1 MLISRL
7 FQLRRLMSNQWLS
20 PAELNELQNRK
31 LRTVVKHAYENVPY
45 YHNLFDSVDLKP
57 KDIQTTEDLMK
68 IPITSRTD
76 IQRQSADQ
84 IVSRGVDSERCIKL
98 RTSGTTGVPLTVYLT
113 PAEHRFRG
121 LIELRGLLSIGFKP
135 NDRLAF
141 IGPYRKHNAR
151 WYQRLGL
158 FRSIKV
164 SPFIDAEQQIQQA
177 KKFKPTILWIYPSHL
192 KILIRSLNERDAK
205 EIEPRLLITS
215 AEVLDKDT
223 YDAVKALW
231 DIEILNFYG
240 CDEFGRI
247 AWECHDHKGLHI
259 NMDSVIVEYIN
270 DDKTILANERGL
282 TVITS
287 LHSFTMPLLRYRLG
301 DMCTSSDDRCTC
313 GRGFLLLRNLEGRED
328 DFIKLSNGKMV
339 APPEF
344 YHIMNSIKG
353 IYEFKVIQEEKDKV
367 IVKFTSERRNVSKIA
382 SEIKDRFREKLGN
395 VIDVEVEP
403 VEMIEKDYSR
413 KRRVVISRVPINP
426 K

>member
-1 MLISRL
+1 
-7 FQLRRLMSNQWLS
+7 MSNQWLS
-20 PAELNELQNRK
+20 RAELYDLQNRK
-31 LRTVVKHAYENVPY
+31 LRAVVKHAYENVPY
-45 YHNLFDSVDLKP
+45 YHNLFDSVGLKP
-57 KDIQTTEDLMK
+57 EDIQTTEDLIR
-68 IPITSRTD
+68 IPITSRRD
-76 IQRQSADQ
+76 IQKQSPGQ
-84 IVSRGVDSERCIKL
+84 TISRGVDSERCIKL

-113 PAEHRFRG
+113 PAEHHFRG

-135 NDRLAF
+135 NDRLTF

-158 FRSIKV
+158 FRSIKI

-270 DDKTILANERGL
+270 NDKTILANEKGL

-301 DMCTSSDDRCTC
+301 DVCTSSDDRCTC

-328 DFIKLSNGKMV
+328 DFINLSNGKMV

>member
-76 IQRQSADQ
+76 IQRQSPDQ
-84 IVSRGVDSERCIKL
+84 TISRGVDSERCIKL

-113 PAEHRFRG
+113 PTEHRFRG
-121 LIELRGLLSIGFKP
+121 LIELRGLLSIGLKP
-135 NDRLAF
+135 NDRLVF
-141 IGPYRKHNAR
+141 IGPSGKHNVR
-151 WYQRLGL
+151 WFQRLGL
-158 FRSIKV
+158 FRSIKI
-164 SPFIDAEQQIQQA
+164 SPFIDAEHQIQQA
-177 KKFKPTILWIYPSHL
+177 KKFKPTILWIYPSFL
-192 KILIRSLNERDAK
+192 KVLIRSLNERNAE
-205 EIEPRLLITS
+205 EIEPRLLMTLG
-215 AEVLDKDT
+215 EVLDEDT

-231 DIEILNFYG
+231 EVEILNFYG
-240 CDEFGRI
+240 SIEFGRI

-270 DDKTILANERGL
+270 NDKTILANERGL

-301 DMCTSSDDRCTC
+301 DVCTSSDDRCTC

-328 DFIKLSNGKMV
+328 DLIKLSGGKMI
-339 APPEF
+339 ASAGF
-344 YHIMNSIKG
+344 YHIIGPIEG
-353 IYEFKVIQEEKDKV
+353 IHEFRVIQEEKDKV
-367 IVKFTSERRNVSKIA
+367 IVRFVSERRNVSKIA
-382 SEIKDRFREKLGN
+382 IEIKDRFREKLGN

-403 VEMIEKDYSR
+403 VEMIERKYSGKD
-413 KRRVVISRVPINP
+413 RVVISRVPINP